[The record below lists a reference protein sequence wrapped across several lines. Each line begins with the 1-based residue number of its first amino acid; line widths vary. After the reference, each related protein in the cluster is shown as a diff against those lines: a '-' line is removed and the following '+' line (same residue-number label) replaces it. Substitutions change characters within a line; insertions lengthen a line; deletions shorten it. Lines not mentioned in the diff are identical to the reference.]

1 MIEYVLNVYMDVKQ
15 MSKKISL
22 YLDGTF
28 NTPDSQTNV
37 YKLFSHA
44 KGYATGPD
52 LKNLEDPT
60 WKKVLKVVVDKITGY
75 DINHAILDTEYKNL
89 LSKKLIR
96 YYDPGVGT
104 RFLNRIR
111 GGAFGKGVS
120 ENISQAYDFLCHAW
134 EPGDEIYVFGFS
146 RGAYT
151 ARSLVGLL
159 NLVGLLDHKLSR
171 DPQNR
176 KIVMDYLHA
185 YIKYLHQQTQF
196 ELQYETTKPIEPKKP
211 KLLDDIPEWR
221 KNTPVKLIG
230 VWDTVGSLGIPN
242 RFQNFFAGF
251 TFNVHETLGNTEICS
266 NVEYAYHAM
275 AIDEHRVDFKVTPW
289 TYSKTST
296 DLPSHLKD
304 VQQLWFVGAHS
315 NVGGGYKN
323 NHLSDISCEWMQ
335 ENAAVAGLEFSKQ
348 FIVNQ
353 KSLSSEVID
362 SYSEFAGGIHRIFH
376 ERFFR
381 DIRFNAEATEGGV
394 ISEGLHPS
402 VWNYFLN
409 NITYQP
415 DNIPD
420 HIIALNT
427 RVPANDPIA

>member
-1 MIEYVLNVYMDVKQ
+1 

-22 YLDGTF
+22 FLDGTF

-37 YKLFSHA
+37 YKLFSLA
-44 KGYATGPD
+44 EGYPTGPD
-52 LKNLEDPT
+52 LKDLEDPK
-60 WKKVLKVVVDKITGY
+60 WKKLLKVVIDKVTGY
-75 DINHAILDTEYKNL
+75 DIDHAALDAEYTSL
-89 LSKKLIR
+89 RSKEIIR

-104 RFLNRIR
+104 RLFNRVR

-120 ENISQAYDFLCHAW
+120 ENISQAYDFLCQTW

-159 NLVGLLDHKLSR
+159 NLIGLLDHKLSR

-176 KIVMDYLHA
+176 QIVMDYLHT

-196 ELQYETTKPIEPKKP
+196 ELQYEQTKPSEPTKP
-211 KLLDDIPEWR
+211 KLLEGIPEWR
-221 KNTPVKLIG
+221 KNTPVKFIG

-242 RFQNFFAGF
+242 RFRNFLAGF

-289 TYSKTST
+289 TYANKST
-296 DLPSHLKD
+296 DLPPQLKD

-315 NVGGGYKN
+315 NVGGGYEN
-323 NHLSDISCEWMQ
+323 NYLCSISCEWMQ
-335 ENAAVAGLEFSKQ
+335 ENAISAGLEFSKK
-348 FIVNQ
+348 FITNQ

-362 SYSEFAGGIHRIFH
+362 SYTKFAGGIHQLFNK
-376 ERFFR
+376 RFFR
-381 DIRFNAEATEGGV
+381 DINFNAVAKKGSVINEG
-394 ISEGLHPS
+394 IHPS

-409 NITYQP
+409 NIDYKP

-427 RVPANDPIA
+427 RGQTDNPIA